1 MNMKTYGNS
10 YAIVHSDGIIEI
22 GISGQYRLKLHM
34 LGYAQRASVSDFKHH
49 LYFLSKCIM
58 PEVFMEYLDE
68 WRAFICLNLPCGSKK
83 NASLLKALAYYIE
96 RTEPKLV

>member
-1 MNMKTYGNS
+1 MNIETYGNCFVTN
-10 YAIVHSDGIIEI
+10 YSDGIIEI
-22 GISGQYRLKLHM
+22 GIYGQYRLKLHM
-34 LGYAQRASVSDFKHH
+34 LGYAQRARVSDFKHH

-68 WRAFICLNLPCGSKK
+68 WRAFICLNLPCDSKK
-83 NASLLKALAYYIE
+83 NAGLLKALAYYIE